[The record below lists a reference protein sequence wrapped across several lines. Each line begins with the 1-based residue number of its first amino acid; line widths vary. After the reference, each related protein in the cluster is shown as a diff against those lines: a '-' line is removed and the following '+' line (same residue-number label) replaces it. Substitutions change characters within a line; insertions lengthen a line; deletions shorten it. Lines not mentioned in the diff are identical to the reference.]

1 MRKQNAEFKTAF
13 ISEADK
19 SLVNTDSF
27 GFVELDG
34 YACYVIADG
43 IDDRA
48 DAMGAKLAVD
58 TIISAFMEAPSIRR
72 HTLRRCMAAANRALL
87 RADSKMKLKASVTM
101 VVTDYVKLRY
111 AQAGNTRL
119 RLYRNGFLKL
129 QSRDNSLSTELAE
142 ERKLE
147 PDQLSRHEER
157 HNLYSYLGQ
166 EKGFWAYVSKKFK
179 LSDADALALYT
190 RGIWEHV
197 DEGELADTFGDAT
210 DDPQPTVDAVEDL
223 LLSRQP
229 EDLEQYTFAAIFFNK
244 IYTDPNRKRRIKRII
259 MTAIPI
265 LLALAVVA
273 VVLLVRRNNRRRDI
287 AAMERSFC
295 DAVEYI
301 QADNYP
307 RAKEECQKALELADK
322 VKDSDV
328 RQDASD
334 YIKLIESV
342 MSGDDRLD
350 GGAYAEALRD
360 YRNARTRS
368 RYADNLG
375 MDYIEE
381 RLEQTASYMAV
392 YDMLSLGDTLALNL
406 QYDEAERQY
415 LAAKALAGKLY
426 FDQGRTSAMAA
437 LEKLYADRRD
447 ELERQEE
454 DAQKAA
460 GDQVTAAGVLSEG
473 DAAFAK
479 GDYEG
484 ARAFYTTALQKY
496 TELED
501 QAQIEALSVKL
512 NACTEKLARRKELE
526 AEAEAYMRQGESA
539 CDGKNYIQAKKYY
552 LLAKDVYA
560 GTGNDAKVNEVLRR
574 LELVE
579 MGIDEE
585 EKAARKAEDEAD
597 REDENTATP
606 AETAAP
612 AAVG

>member
-1 MRKQNAEFKTAF
+1 M
-13 ISEADK
+13 
-19 SLVNTDSF
+19 
-27 GFVELDG
+27 
-34 YACYVIADG
+34 
-43 IDDRA
+43 
-48 DAMGAKLAVD
+48 
-58 TIISAFMEAPSIRR
+58 
-72 HTLRRCMAAANRALL
+72 
-87 RADSKMKLKASVTM
+87 
-101 VVTDYVKLRY
+101 
-111 AQAGNTRL
+111 
-119 RLYRNGFLKL
+119 
-129 QSRDNSLSTELAE
+129 
-142 ERKLE
+142 
-147 PDQLSRHEER
+147 
-157 HNLYSYLGQ
+157 
-166 EKGFWAYVSKKFK
+166 
-179 LSDADALALYT
+179 
-190 RGIWEHV
+190 
-197 DEGELADTFGDAT
+197 
-210 DDPQPTVDAVEDL
+210 
-223 LLSRQP
+223 
-229 EDLEQYTFAAIFFNK
+229 
-244 IYTDPNRKRRIKRII
+244 
-259 MTAIPI
+259 
-265 LLALAVVA
+265 
-273 VVLLVRRNNRRRDI
+273 
-287 AAMERSFC
+287 
-295 DAVEYI
+295 
-301 QADNYP
+301 
-307 RAKEECQKALELADK
+307 
-322 VKDSDV
+322 
-328 RQDASD
+328 
-334 YIKLIESV
+334 
-342 MSGDDRLD
+342 
-350 GGAYAEALRD
+350 
-360 YRNARTRS
+360 
-368 RYADNLG
+368 
-375 MDYIEE
+375 
-381 RLEQTASYMAV
+381 
-392 YDMLSLGDTLALNL
+392 
-406 QYDEAERQY
+406 
-415 LAAKALAGKLY
+415 AGKLY

-484 ARAFYTTALQKY
+484 ARASYTTALQKY